1 MKAVVLTTQEK
12 SAEVLCSGVVRVA
25 QEKCPSLLPQAKE
38 VYTRFKSA
46 IGLFAKCHNAY
57 NGGVVDEKAVDT
69 LGK

>member
-1 MKAVVLTTQEK
+1 MLW
-12 SAEVLCSGVVRVA
+12 VVRVA
-25 QEKCPSLLPQAKE
+25 QEKCPSLLSQAKE
-38 VYTRFKSA
+38 VYTRFKSV